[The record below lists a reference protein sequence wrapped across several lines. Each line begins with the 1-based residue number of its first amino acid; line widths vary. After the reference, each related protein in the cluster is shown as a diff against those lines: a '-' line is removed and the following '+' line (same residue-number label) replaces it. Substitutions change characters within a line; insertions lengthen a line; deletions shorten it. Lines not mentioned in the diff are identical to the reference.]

1 MKKLKRYNLHINYK
15 IQEFTNIFFLAYS
28 SMKYFILLNCA
39 ELYLQ
44 CIYRDSLISVFP
56 WKYWYHNFRN
66 FIFRQPVKKFSRF
79 TYIHAFYQERC
90 DISFTTNIL
99 YVWTHINLMF
109 HVLSLHRS
117 NTVFSHII
125 LRKICWRNMT
135 LFLLCRKRREAVCS
149 STVFSFLRT
158 SGML

>member
-1 MKKLKRYNLHINYK
+1 
-15 IQEFTNIFFLAYS
+15 
-28 SMKYFILLNCA
+28 MKYSILLNCA

-117 NTVFSHII
+117 NTVFSHHYITKNMLTKHDALPSLSQTSWGSLLEYGI
-125 LRKICWRNMT
+125 FIFTNEWHAVNFRNET
-135 LFLLCRKRREAVCS
+135 EL
-149 STVFSFLRT
+149 
-158 SGML
+158 